1 MEILREQH
9 CWLETDSWSR
19 QQDLLSCWKWMNWQS
34 EFGEQPGVGARVQV
48 GQCATDTSTFPTPGT
63 GAEVIDSLAILS
75 DSSQIKRRQHLGLFQ
90 LLYQNKL
97 NLIRIN
103 HTKPHAICKY
113 QGKYS
118 RKSAWKIVAVNK
130 GEKLN
135 WSSASQSD
143 NVPNSH
149 YFCN

>member
-1 MEILREQH
+1 MQ
-9 CWLETDSWSR
+9 
-19 QQDLLSCWKWMNWQS
+19 
-34 EFGEQPGVGARVQV
+34 A

-63 GAEVIDSLAILS
+63 AAEVIDGPAISS
-75 DSSQIKRRQHLGLFQ
+75 DSSQIECRQHLGLFQ

-103 HTKPHAICKY
+103 HTQPHAICKY

-130 GEKLN
+130 GEKTQRN
-135 WSSASQSD
+135 QSD
-143 NVPNSH
+143 SGPRTRIVVLTKETDVELKPRFSSTI
-149 YFCN
+149 YFKCGTRCKYCRSYSTYNFHS

>member
-1 MEILREQH
+1 
-9 CWLETDSWSR
+9 
-19 QQDLLSCWKWMNWQS
+19 MNWQS

-75 DSSQIKRRQHLGLFQ
+75 DSSKIKCRQHLGLFQ

-103 HTKPHAICKY
+103 HTKPHTICKY

-118 RKSAWKIVAVNK
+118 RKSAWKIVVVNK
-130 GEKLN
+130 GEPVHPSLKMCPTRIIFV
-135 WSSASQSD
+135 AKKTD
-143 NVPNSH
+143 VDI
-149 YFCN
+149 